1 MAAINRFEDIRAWQL
16 ARSLV
21 NFVYEVTST
30 GSFSRDFS
38 LRDQI
43 RRAAGSIMHNI
54 AEGFDSGT
62 DLEFRRFLRI
72 SQRSALEVQSQLYTA
87 IDQKYITQA
96 QFNLLYEQT
105 ETVKAHVKKFA
116 RYLTSTQHNQIREET
131 PEYRIESPA
140 IEPGDVGRWTWDVDE
155 T

>member
-1 MAAINRFEDIRAWQL
+1 MSTIKKFEEIRAWQL
-16 ARSLV
+16 ARQLV
-21 NFVYEVTST
+21 NSIYEASNA
-30 GSFSRDFS
+30 GSFSRDFG

-87 IDQKYITQA
+87 IDQKYITQE
-96 QFNLLYEQT
+96 QFDKLYEQA

-116 RYLTSTQHNQIREET
+116 RYLTSAQHNQIREAT

-140 IEPGDVGRWTWDVDE
+140 IEADDVGRWTWDE
-155 T
+155 NES